1 MSFYFEDLVVGA
13 VVELGSHVF
22 AREEIVDFARRYD
35 PQPFHLDD
43 AAGSASLFGGLA
55 ASGWHTTAVW
65 LRHMVDARNREAD
78 MMRLRGE
85 RPARYGP
92 SPGFEQLKWVK
103 PVFPGDAIRFT
114 TCVAAKLDWRSRV
127 DVGLVHFENNGYNQG
142 GDLVFSLVS
151 KMLVE
156 RRTPRAEQPAARSE
170 QQP

>member
-1 MSFYFEDLVVGA
+1 MSHYFEDLVVGA

-22 AREEIVDFARRYD
+22 ARDEIVDFARRYD

-43 AAGSASLFGGLA
+43 AAGEASLFGGLA

-78 MMRLRGE
+78 LMRLRGD

-103 PVFPGDAIRFT
+103 PVFPGDTIRFT
-114 TCVAAKLDWRSRV
+114 TCVAAKLDWRSRF
-127 DVGLVHFENNGYNQG
+127 DVGLVHFLNNGYKQD
-142 GDLVFSLVS
+142 GDLGFSLVS

-156 RRTPRAEQPAARSE
+156 RRIPLAGSPAAKSE
-170 QQP
+170 QHP